1 MKNKLRVWIIL
12 AVILA
17 VYTVLTFALPFE
29 KNAVL
34 WVSYLFG
41 AVAIAA
47 QVYVVRTAFGKG
59 KSLKSKFY
67 GFPVAEIGAIYL
79 LAQLVLGLVFMA
91 LARVAP
97 VWLPVVVYVVLLGAA
112 AVGFIAADAAADIVT
127 EVDDHVKAD
136 TLFIRSLTADAESLL
151 SKAKGDEIRAVC
163 KKVYEAARYSD
174 PVSNPALAPLE
185 SEITLRFSA
194 FSEASMAGDTE
205 KAIQLADE
213 TITLL
218 GDRNK
223 RCKLLK

>member
-41 AVAIAA
+41 VVAIAA

-127 EVDDHVKAD
+127 EVDERTKVD
-136 TLFIRSLTADAESLL
+136 TLFIRSLTVDAESLL
-151 SKAKGDEIRAVC
+151 GKAKGDEIRAVC

>member
-12 AVILA
+12 AVIFA

-41 AVAIAA
+41 VVAIAA
-47 QVYVVRTAFGKG
+47 QVYVIHTAFGKG

-79 LAQLVLGLVFMA
+79 LAQLVQGLVFMA
-91 LARVAP
+91 LARIAP
-97 VWLPVVVYVVLLGAA
+97 IWLPVVVYVVLLGAA
-112 AVGFIAADAAADIVT
+112 AVGLIAADTAADIVT
-127 EVDDHVKAD
+127 EVDNHVKTD
-136 TLFIRSLTADAESLL
+136 TLFIRTLTADAESLL
-151 SKAKGDEIRAVC
+151 NKGKGDEIKAAC
-163 KKVYEAARYSD
+163 KKVYEAVRYSD

-194 FSEASMAGDTE
+194 FSEAVIGGNAE
-205 KAIQLADE
+205 KAIQIADE

-223 RCKLLK
+223 RCKLSK

>member
-41 AVAIAA
+41 VVAIAA

-79 LAQLVLGLVFMA
+79 LAQLALGLVFMA

-127 EVDDHVKAD
+127 EVDERTKVD
-136 TLFIRSLTADAESLL
+136 TLFIRSLTADAEILL
-151 SKAKGDEIRAVC
+151 SKAKGDEIKVAC

>member
-1 MKNKLRVWIIL
+1 MKNKQRVWIIL
-12 AVILA
+12 AVIFA

-41 AVAIAA
+41 VGAIAA

-59 KSLKSKFY
+59 ESLKSKFY

-79 LAQLVLGLVFMA
+79 VAQLVLGIIFMA

-112 AVGFIAADAAADIVT
+112 AVGLIAADAAADIVT

-151 SKAKGDEIRAVC
+151 SKAKGDEIKAAC

-194 FSEASMAGDTE
+194 FSEAAIADDAE